1 MSGIVK
7 FLLFLVIAMGI
18 TVGCLWFLGGK
29 KQEYSTVVSINA
41 SIDQVYPYLTEPER
55 MKKWKSELVEIRLLQ
70 DGPVELGSK
79 SVSTLQFN
87 GTTKV
92 FNDEVIR
99 FQENEVFTVRSQAPD
114 VIFSSIFKLENES
127 GKTGL
132 SYQVKLTNRGLNR
145 LMAPLQ
151 DSDLRQQQ
159 MVRDALALKKIVE
172 SEILAM
178 PINVR
183 ENSPDPS
190 GGGQTATGEASQE
203 SERSDR
209 SQPDNR

>member
-18 TVGCLWFLGGK
+18 TIGCLWFLGGK

-41 SIDQVYPYLTEPER
+41 STDQVYPYLTEPER
-55 MKKWKSELVEIRLLQ
+55 IKKWNSELVEIRLLQ
-70 DGPVELGSK
+70 EGPIELGSK
-79 SVSTLQFN
+79 LVSSLQFN
-87 GTTKV
+87 GTTQV
-92 FNDEVIR
+92 FKEEVIR
-99 FQENEVFTVRSQAPD
+99 FQENEVFTVRSRASD

-127 GKTGL
+127 GKTRL

-159 MVRDALALKKIVE
+159 MVRNVLALKKIVE

-178 PINVR
+178 PFNVR
-183 ENSPDPS
+183 ENSPDRS
-190 GGGQTATGEASQE
+190 GEGQTATDEASQE
-203 SERSDR
+203 GERSDR
-209 SQPDNR
+209 LQPDNR

>member
-178 PINVR
+178 PINVH

>member
-151 DSDLRQQQ
+151 DSDLRQ
-159 MVRDALALKKIVE
+159 
-172 SEILAM
+172 
-178 PINVR
+178 
-183 ENSPDPS
+183 
-190 GGGQTATGEASQE
+190 
-203 SERSDR
+203 
-209 SQPDNR
+209 

>member
-18 TVGCLWFLGGK
+18 TIGCLWFLGGK

-41 SIDQVYPYLTEPER
+41 STDQIYPYLTEPER
-55 MKKWKSELVEIRLLQ
+55 IKKWKSELVEIRLLQ
-70 DGPVELGSK
+70 EGPIELGSK

-99 FQENEVFTVRSQAPD
+99 FQENEVFTVRSRAPG

-132 SYQVKLTNRGLNR
+132 SYQVKLTNRGFNR

-159 MVRDALALKKIVE
+159 MVRNALALKKIVE

-178 PINVR
+178 PFNVR
-183 ENSPDPS
+183 ENSPDSS
-190 GGGQTATGEASQE
+190 GEGQTATGEASQD

-209 SQPDNR
+209 LQPDNR